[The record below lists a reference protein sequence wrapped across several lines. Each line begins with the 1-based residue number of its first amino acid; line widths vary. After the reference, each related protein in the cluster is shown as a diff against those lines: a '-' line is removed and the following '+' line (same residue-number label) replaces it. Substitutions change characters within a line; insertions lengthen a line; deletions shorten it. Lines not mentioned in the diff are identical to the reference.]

1 MSFMSCISKK
11 SGPWKWFME
20 LVILSCGGGSV
31 MSQICFSL
39 IGKWAFNKAKEIL
52 TIYTLKLFFF
62 SGGLEYV

>member
-1 MSFMSCISKK
+1 
-11 SGPWKWFME
+11 ME

-52 TIYTLKLFFF
+52 TIYTLKFFFF